1 MSGQQKSPLIS
12 AVGVATL
19 LGLGHAQAAETGIK
33 TFRDWIAGCDNLK
46 GCTALSLP
54 AEAASDIGFLK
65 LERSAGPA
73 GAASF
78 SLRLRGEQLKAPLSV
93 QLLLD
98 GAPFPA
104 AGKSLPAR
112 RDGEDS
118 ATLLLSDADT
128 EALIAA
134 ARKATRLTAKLAGKT
149 YDISLAGSVAAM
161 LWIDEQQGR
170 LGGPSALIRKGPAT
184 TVPAAPALPVID
196 ARATAGFPAPDAKA
210 TKAMVV
216 ALRKHLKQHDPDLC
230 DDGGDADSDSDSV
243 WSLDASTKLVGLLCS
258 RGAYNVTTGFW
269 SVTGSDVA
277 KARKVMFPQPGANSD
292 NLLINASFDPATGQV
307 GFFGK
312 ARGIGDCGSAGN
324 YAWTGSGFVLTAL
337 SEMPECR
344 GVDPEDW
351 PTLYRSDVKLAK

>member
-1 MSGQQKSPLIS
+1 MPGRPTTPLIS
-12 AVGVATL
+12 AITAATL
-19 LGLGHAQAAETGIK
+19 LGLGHAQATETGTK
-33 TFRDWIAGCDNLK
+33 TFRDWVAGCDNLR

-54 AEAASDIGFLK
+54 AEAASNIGFLK
-65 LERSAGPA
+65 LERSAEPA
-73 GAASF
+73 SAASL
-78 SLRLRGEQLKAPLSV
+78 SLRLRGEQLKAPLNV

-104 AGKSLPAR
+104 AGKSLPTR
-112 RDGEDS
+112 RDDEDM
-118 ATLLLSDADT
+118 ATVLLSGADT

-170 LGGPSALIRKGPAT
+170 LGGASALIRKGPAT
-184 TVPAAPALPVID
+184 TVPAVPALPVIT
-196 ARATAGFPAPDAKA
+196 ARATVGFPAPDAKA
-210 TKAMVV
+210 TKAMAV
-216 ALRKHLKQHDPDLC
+216 ALRKHLKQVDPDLC
-230 DDGGDADSDSDSV
+230 DDGGDADTDSDNV

-269 SVTGSDVA
+269 SVTGNDVA
-277 KARKVMFPQPGANSD
+277 KARKVAFPQPGANSD

-324 YAWTGSGFVLTAL
+324 YAWTGSSFVLTAF

>member
-1 MSGQQKSPLIS
+1 MPGRPVRPLIS
-12 AVGVATL
+12 PIAAATL
-19 LGLGHAQAAETGIK
+19 LGLGHAQATEAGTR
-33 TFRDWIAGCDNLK
+33 TFRDWIAGCDNLR

-54 AEAASDIGFLK
+54 AETASNIGFLK
-65 LERSAGPA
+65 LERSAEPA
-73 GAASF
+73 GAVAL
-78 SLRLRGEQLKAPLSV
+78 SLRLRGEQLKAPLDV

-98 GAPFPA
+98 GAPFSA
-104 AGKSLPAR
+104 KGRSLPGR
-112 RDGEDS
+112 RDDGET
-118 ATLLLSDADT
+118 ATVLLSGADT

-170 LGGPSALIRKGPAT
+170 LGGTSALIRKGPAT
-184 TVPAAPALPVID
+184 TVPAAPALPVIT
-196 ARATAGFPAPDAKA
+196 ARATAGFPAPDAKT
-210 TKAMVV
+210 TKAIAV
-216 ALRKHLKQHDPDLC
+216 ALRKHLKQLDPDLC
-230 DDGGDADSDSDSV
+230 DDSGDADTSSDNV

-269 SVTGSDVA
+269 SVTGTDVA
-277 KARKVMFPQPGANSD
+277 KARKVAFPQPGGNSD
-292 NLLINASFDPATGQV
+292 NLLINASFDPTTGQV

-324 YAWTGSGFVLTAL
+324 YAWTGSGFILTTF

-344 GVDPEDW
+344 GVSPEDW